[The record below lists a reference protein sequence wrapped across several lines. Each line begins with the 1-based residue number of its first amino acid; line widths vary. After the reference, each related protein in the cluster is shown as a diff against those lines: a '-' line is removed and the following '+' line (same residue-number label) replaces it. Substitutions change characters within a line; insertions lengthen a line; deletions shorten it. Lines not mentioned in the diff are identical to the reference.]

1 MFSSQIFHAVHAV
14 SHRHHFNFVLFCK
27 ILRQVAVHISDQL
40 KGLFHNTVPLFR
52 MVASIYIH
60 YIRFQKPNQSKEK
73 EIGSYYKKRIAFW
86 AIRL

>member
-1 MFSSQIFHAVHAV
+1 
-14 SHRHHFNFVLFCK
+14 
-27 ILRQVAVHISDQL
+27 
-40 KGLFHNTVPLFR
+40 